1 MIALVLCLTIYLLG
15 IVTIG
20 EGLTRSF
27 AGLVVCR
34 VLLGALEAGYFPGEF
49 AHDQPHNTHVEVSR
63 ISNPEGLTVDQA
75 RSFYLRCITLAMNS
89 MRA

>member
-1 MIALVLCLTIYLLG
+1 MIALVPSLTIYLLG

-49 AHDQPHNTHVEVSR
+49 IDDQPHNIDV
-63 ISNPEGLTVDQA
+63 
-75 RSFYLRCITLAMNS
+75 
-89 MRA
+89 